1 MKTLVERYKSMEFD
15 DRFKLME
22 DCICDWI
29 DKTGRTLF
37 VYGKNK
43 QPQCIV
49 NGKYVNVL
57 SIQFGDDGN
66 IVSVNVKI
74 KDTDE
79 TFSCKFGDM
88 IYFDEN
94 NVISNLLW
102 NMYPTEMSGETE
114 KAETYIVHSCSYC
127 DRELEQNIIA
137 VVTTKK
143 EAIEIAKKEYDEC
156 RQSMIDTY
164 GEDGISSTIIGEDYY
179 EIREL
184 DDEEIWEINI
194 TKIPNEK

>member
-1 MKTLVERYKSMEFD
+1 MKTLVERYKSMKFD
-15 DRFKLME
+15 DSFKLME

-29 DKTGRTLF
+29 DKTGRKLF
-37 VYGKNK
+37 VYGKDN
-43 QPQCIV
+43 QPQCVV

-57 SIQFGDDGN
+57 SIQFGDDGK

-74 KDTDE
+74 KDTDN
-79 TFSCKFGDM
+79 TFSCKFEDM
-88 IYFDEN
+88 VYFTERD
-94 NVISNLLW
+94 VISNLLW
-102 NMYPTEMSGETE
+102 NMYPTEMSGQSKKE
-114 KAETYIVHSCSYC
+114 ETYIVHSCSYC

-137 VVTTKK
+137 VVTTKS
-143 EAIEIAKKEYDEC
+143 EAIDIAKKEYAEC
-156 RQSMIDTY
+156 RQSMVDAY